1 MLLQQ
6 TPIIVEVVKQ
16 PAITPDIS
24 VNVVIGMFQ
33 MAGAF
38 LLVAALG
45 SLVAG
50 AIFIAIRRM
59 RDASPDATTD
69 TGHVRLR
76 I

>member
-1 MLLQQ
+1 MFQPD
-6 TPIIVEVVKQ
+6 PIVIEVARQ
-16 PAITPDIS
+16 PTITPDIS

-38 LLVAALG
+38 LLVAAIG
-45 SLVAG
+45 SLLAG
-50 AIFIAIRRM
+50 AVMVGIRRL
-59 RDASPDATTD
+59 RDGANPSTD